1 MLYQYKLTT
10 VHISLIYYS
19 SLCLLQMV
27 LKFGFFDV
35 YPWPFL
41 VLFTLPFYRSWE
53 QPLYGTDAIYENLKT
68 DRRQL
73 RGFHVLNTCTA
84 YFVALKTG
92 KDDPKREKAEK
103 KRGLF
108 FDSSKAQRIRSSK
121 KRNGRFKTSGLN

>member
-1 MLYQYKLTT
+1 
-10 VHISLIYYS
+10 
-19 SLCLLQMV
+19 MV
-27 LKFGFFDV
+27 LNFGLFDV

-41 VLFTLPFYRSWE
+41 VLFTLPRSWE
-53 QPLYGTDAIYENLKT
+53 QPLYGKDAIYENFKT

-73 RGFHVLNTCTA
+73 QGFHVLNTFIA

-108 FDSSKAQRIRSSK
+108 LDSSKLK
-121 KRNGRFKTSGLN
+121 GSGLQRKVIEDSKLLGC